1 MYSGGFS
8 KPRLDRLHGMM
19 ARHVANGSVPGIVML
34 VSRHGETHVGAH
46 GSLTAGGPMP
56 MRRDSI
62 FRIASAGKPMT
73 AAVAMMLVED
83 GKLRLDEPVDPFLPE
98 LANRKVLKSL
108 SSPLSETV
116 PASRPI
122 TLRDLLTLRMGQ
134 GAVMVWPPQYPIQ
147 QAQADAGIAPGPDM
161 WQGSPD
167 DYMKRLG
174 SLPLIH
180 QPGEG
185 WLYHTGL
192 DVTGVLLE
200 RASGKTFAA
209 LMQERLFA
217 PLGMKDTAFF
227 VPPDKIDRL
236 VTFYRGGADG
246 KLVVHDESRGGRW
259 SKPPQFASG
268 GGGLV
273 STVDDGLAFG
283 RLLLAKGK
291 HGNERL
297 LSRASIDLMTT
308 DHVTARQKADWPFYP
323 GFWDSWGWGLGC
335 AVVTA
340 RSDLAMTPGRF
351 GWDGGYGTSLYVDP
365 AEDLVGVLFTQRMM
379 DSPAAPPVYQDFWT
393 GTYQALGD

>member
-34 VSRHGETHVGAH
+34 VSRHGETHVGAN

-83 GKLRLDEPVDPFLPE
+83 GKLRLDDPVDPFLPE

-108 SSPLSETV
+108 SGPVTDTV

-134 GAVMVWPPQYPIQ
+134 GAVMVWPPHYRIQ
-147 QAQADAGIAPGPDM
+147 QAQADAGVAPGPDI
-161 WQGSPD
+161 WQGTPD

-192 DVTGVLLE
+192 DVAGVLLE
-200 RASGKTFAA
+200 RASGKPFAT
-209 LMQERLFA
+209 LMQERLFG
-217 PLGMKDTAFF
+217 PFGMKDTAFF

-236 VTFYRGGADG
+236 VTFYRGGAGG

-273 STVDDGLAFG
+273 STVDDCLAFG
-283 RLLLAKGK
+283 RLMLAKGK

-297 LSRASIDLMTT
+297 LSRASIDLMST
-308 DHVTARQKADWPFYP
+308 DHVTARQKAGWPFYP
-323 GFWDSWGWGLGC
+323 GFWDSWGWGLGG

-340 RSDLAMTPGRF
+340 RSDLSMTPGRF

-365 AEDLVGVLFTQRMM
+365 TEDLVGVLFTQKMM